1 VGDDRLLAFYPDLTA
16 IDDRIRR
23 LFGLV
28 QSALAQ
34 ATHALLTGNRREAE
48 QVMAADS
55 HVDALAQQTDRLV
68 QHEMELVRPTCNVN
82 EHQSQSSSTTAGA
95 GSPDVRYLLTALRIV
110 PQLERS
116 ADLVEH
122 IAALAATGLVSGGV
136 GTDVQDLVADMA
148 ATTSAMWEESA
159 RAWVERDPTA
169 SERLEHRDD
178 ELDVVAESLTGSLN
192 SQDVAVLTGMDLALL
207 VRFYERLGDHA
218 VHLTRRIRYLV
229 EGD

>member
-1 VGDDRLLAFYPDLTA
+1 
-16 IDDRIRR
+16 
-23 LFGLV
+23 
-28 QSALAQ
+28 
-34 ATHALLTGNRREAE
+34 
-48 QVMAADS
+48 
-55 HVDALAQQTDRLV
+55 
-68 QHEMELVRPTCNVN
+68 
-82 EHQSQSSSTTAGA
+82 
-95 GSPDVRYLLTALRIV
+95 V

-136 GTDVQDLVADMA
+136 GADVQDLVADMA

-159 RAWVERDPTA
+159 RAWIERDPTA

-178 ELDVVAESLTGSLN
+178 ELDVVADSLTGSLN

-218 VHLTRRIRYLV
+218 VHLARRIRYLV
-229 EGD
+229 DGD